1 MSTIAKAAHFWSSAV
16 QGVRR
21 RPFIHLVAV
30 VTIAVVLFAAGL
42 ARGAAQLVES
52 LISAMGG
59 EAEVTVYLQEGTA
72 EARAGEIA
80 NALAIRTRG
89 SAVLVP
95 PAVAMD
101 RLRRELGELGDV
113 LQNLPRNPLP
123 YSIQIQLPAERRS
136 PQELGQIAAEA
147 RRIAGVAS
155 ADFGEEAVARL
166 SAISRALRYGGLVGL
181 VIVAF
186 ATVFVVSAMLQLAI
200 YSRREEIEIQKLV
213 GATDRFVKA
222 PFLIEGMMQGV
233 LGAGVA
239 IFALWVFAAVF
250 GSKLLGLFSFLARP
264 GAGVSLLTL
273 SLAWELMA
281 LGCALGL
288 GGSFAAVG
296 RFLK

>member
-123 YSIQIQLPAERRS
+123 YSIQIQLPAERRT
-136 PQELGQIAAEA
+136 PYELGQIAAEA

-239 IFALWVFAAVF
+239 ILGLWVFAAVF